1 MSKGKDVPPL
11 VAAAAALD
19 DELRGLTELARG
31 TKGEALDGEKFMAR
45 ATRALTASVDQQARI
60 EQRLREL
67 VAEIERA
74 RVAQQENIDV
84 LVHVARDVEAR
95 AKSRDGLL
103 ARFGALGQSAGHV
116 NVLAVELS
124 RRKSEGADDTEVLE
138 RLTAIELEMAGVVA
152 EAEVLTEAAKAEN
165 WPEIA
170 RQADGVRQQMLAAK
184 NKLALAHRN
193 VASRA
198 PS

>member
-19 DELRGLTELARG
+19 EELRALTELAG
-31 TKGEALDGEKFMAR
+31 ATKGEPLDGEKSMSR

-60 EQRLREL
+60 EQRLRAL

-74 RVAQQENIDV
+74 RVGQQESLDV
-84 LVHVARDVEAR
+84 LVRVAHDVELR
-95 AKSRDGLL
+95 TKSRDGLL
-103 ARFGALGQSAGHV
+103 ARFEALGQSAGQV
-116 NVLAVELS
+116 NTLAVELS
-124 RRKSEGADDTEVLE
+124 RRKSEGAGDAEVLE
-138 RLTAIELEMAGVVA
+138 RLSAIQIEMAGVVA
-152 EAEVLTEAAKAEN
+152 EADVLADAAKAEN

-170 RQADGVRQQMLAAK
+170 RQADAVRQQVLAAK